1 MESQRDSRT
10 APFYPVPPRRLVSVE
25 HPAVIQN
32 LDRAVDTLQGNAG
45 IQNILNPPK
54 ADTPAQLSLR
64 PEDVMAR
71 QIQSISCPSNN
82 VLLKVTVP
90 KRTGRKRKRGSDEP
104 FTEAS
109 SMAESPT
116 RQTSKDLLRNLQD
129 NASKYRI
136 EAVGKIERTHLFR
149 GLPDFMWSSTR
160 SSFTNQFS
168 QHITPYDLDEM
179 KKFQINMSKGAIT
192 DVDIIPPPSFTQ
204 GDIPFQYMYRQ
215 NPTVK
220 QAVDESGKTI
230 TVNTQQPTKI
240 RSHLVAFDIP
250 VVPSEPQEDLAPI
263 DSLDPILR
271 GTIERVKKLF
281 EERPAWTRRAIRSY
295 LASDEQQPLLRHAL
309 PYVGYIFR
317 SGPWRDAI
325 IKLGVDPRT
334 SPEYRHYQTFMFR
347 VADSNEADLDNHN
360 SVSGSAHADTHI
372 FTGQLPL
379 PRDGRIWMAGDIK
392 DPILAS
398 ILYPADPPPSF
409 LRSEC
414 EIISDGWFGN
424 GTMAKVKTIMRA
436 KIAAL
441 VENSTAPDSEFRR
454 IALFP
459 DHASSE
465 EDLAA
470 YFTVDP
476 ATSSSKEI
484 SYATEVRASI
494 KGAPLWRRKNEK
506 ESYGMEKRPGRG
518 GPRKRGKM
526 VEFEGV
532 DANNEPEQ
540 SEGEEEE
547 MQRKEILEEQVA
559 AALAARDA
567 VQEGEEG
574 EEGDN
579 DEDEGEDVD
588 EDDDDN

>member
-1 MESQRDSRT
+1 MWISSRRPPSPRAIFRSSTCTLPDPEQYMESCT
-10 APFYPVPPRRLVSVE
+10 
-25 HPAVIQN
+25 
-32 LDRAVDTLQGNAG
+32 
-45 IQNILNPPK
+45 
-54 ADTPAQLSLR
+54 
-64 PEDVMAR
+64 
-71 QIQSISCPSNN
+71 
-82 VLLKVTVP
+82 
-90 KRTGRKRKRGSDEP
+90 
-104 FTEAS
+104 
-109 SMAESPT
+109 
-116 RQTSKDLLRNLQD
+116 
-129 NASKYRI
+129 
-136 EAVGKIERTHLFR
+136 KI
-149 GLPDFMWSSTR
+149 
-160 SSFTNQFS
+160 SFTR
-168 QHITPYDLDEM
+168 
-179 KKFQINMSKGAIT
+179 
-192 DVDIIPPPSFTQ
+192 
-204 GDIPFQYMYRQ
+204 YRQ

-220 QAVDESGKTI
+220 QAVDESGKMI

-347 VADSNEADLDNHN
+347 VADSNEAELDNPN
-360 SVSGSAHADTHI
+360 SGPGSARADTHI

-398 ILYPADPPPSF
+398 ILYPADPSPSF

-414 EIISDGWFGN
+414 ETISDGWFGN

-441 VENSTAPDSEFRR
+441 VENSTAPDSEFQR
-454 IALFP
+454 IAQFP

-494 KGAPLWRRKNEK
+494 KGAPLWRRRNEK

-567 VQEGEEG
+567 AQEGEEG

-579 DEDEGEDVD
+579 DEDEGEDMD
-588 EDDDDN
+588 EDDDEN

>member
-10 APFYPVPPRRLVSVE
+10 APFYPVPPRRL
-25 HPAVIQN
+25 
-32 LDRAVDTLQGNAG
+32 GNAG

-168 QHITPYDLDEM
+168 QHITPYDLDKM

-192 DVDIIPPPSFTQ
+192 NVDIIPPPSFTQ
-204 GDIPFQYMYRQ
+204 GDLPFQYMYRQ

-220 QAVDESGKTI
+220 QAVDESGKMI

-263 DSLDPILR
+263 ESLDPILR

-347 VADSNEADLDNHN
+347 VADSNEADLDNPN

-441 VENSTAPDSEFRR
+441 VENSTASDSEFQR

-567 VQEGEEG
+567 AQEEEEG